1 MRKQLIAIAA
11 GLALGAAS
19 IATPAFAAHGG
30 GGGGGHGG
38 GGGGGGHF
46 GGGGGGGGGHASFG
60 GGGHPG
66 GFGGGMAHSFAA
78 PQARVGS
85 NFAAPRGNFAAV
97 PNASRAFRGNFAA
110 NNFGHSGNWNHG
122 HRGFRGG
129 VYAFGGYGPY
139 FDYGPDYY
147 DYSDD
152 YSDGYSNGCLQQQ
165 YVQTV
170 YGPQLQWVD
179 VCQ

>member
-1 MRKQLIAIAA
+1 MRRQLIAIAA
-11 GLALGAAS
+11 GMALGAAS
-19 IATPAFAAHGG
+19 MVTPALAAHGG
-30 GGGGGHGG
+30 GGGGH
-38 GGGGGGHF
+38 
-46 GGGGGGGGGHASFG
+46 GGGGGGHASFG
-60 GGGHPG
+60 GGGSGHPS
-66 GFGGGMAHSFAA
+66 FGGGARSFAA

-85 NFAAPRGNFAAV
+85 NFAAVPHAAPGV
-97 PNASRAFRGNFAA
+97 HGNFAA
-110 NNFGHSGNWNHG
+110 NNYGHPGNWNHG
-122 HRGFRGG
+122 HWNHGYGYGGG

-139 FDYGPDYY
+139 YGYGPDYY
-147 DYSDD
+147 D

>member
-1 MRKQLIAIAA
+1 MRKQLIAIVA
-11 GLALGAAS
+11 GMALGAAG
-19 IATPAFAAHGG
+19 IATPALAGHG

-38 GGGGGGHF
+38 GGGGGH
-46 GGGGGGGGGHASFG
+46 FG

-66 GFGGGMAHSFAA
+66 GFGGGHAGGFGGGARSAVS
-78 PQARVGS
+78 PQANVG
-85 NFAAPRGNFAAV
+85 GNFAMARSNPAINHTV
-97 PNASRAFRGNFAA
+97 LPNASPQVHGNFAA
-110 NNFGHSGNWNHG
+110 NNYAHSGNWNHG
-122 HRGFRGG
+122 HWNRGYGYGGG

-139 FDYGPDYY
+139 YGYGPDYY
-147 DYSDD
+147 ASSD
-152 YSDGYSNGCLQQQ
+152 DGYSNGCLQQQ